1 MSMTHEDLTAL
12 AYLVPATVGAL
23 VMKAGSGRLAV
34 FSFCVL
40 PGTLTHELLHLLVGA
55 MTGAKP
61 VSMNLFPTRQ
71 PDGRIALGSVTFEN
85 LRWFNAAPTCLAP
98 LLGLPVVWLI
108 AKARVAEAWS
118 FEQWDLLIWAG
129 LSAQLLSCWP
139 SSTDLVQSLRSWPL
153 YLAGVSLAMMHYL

>member
-1 MSMTHEDLTAL
+1 MSCFTSWWGHDR
-12 AYLVPATVGAL
+12 G
-23 VMKAGSGRLAV
+23 KAGLHEP
-34 FSFCVL
+34 L
-40 PGTLTHELLHLLVGA
+40 PDAAAGWSDRA
-55 MTGAKP
+55 
-61 VSMNLFPTRQ
+61 
-71 PDGRIALGSVTFEN
+71 GSVTFEN

>member
-118 FEQWDLLIWAG
+118 F
-129 LSAQLLSCWP
+129 
-139 SSTDLVQSLRSWPL
+139 
-153 YLAGVSLAMMHYL
+153 